1 MKFRSALLSVCLIT
15 GVASAADNGFYLGA
29 GAARSKF
36 DLNDPLDSKD
46 TGFKL
51 IAGLRLL
58 DSFGVEV
65 NYADFGKASV
75 PAGASCA
82 SLVGTNCPD
91 TTKVEGKATTAFAV
105 GFLDFPLLD
114 LFAKV
119 GLSLSDGKLTTPN
132 VSSFNQSDKN
142 TDVVWGLGAQAHFGS
157 FGARAEYERYKLFG
171 ERKLDLI
178 SVSLLYT
185 FL

>member
-1 MKFRSALLSVCLIT
+1 MKFRFALLPLCLIS
-15 GVASAADNGFYLGA
+15 AAAIAADNGIYLGA

-46 TGFKL
+46 TGFKV
-51 IAGLRLL
+51 IAGVRLL

-65 NYADFGKASV
+65 NYADFGKATIS
-75 PAGASCA
+75 GASCPA
-82 SLVGTNCPD
+82 VIGTTCPG
-91 TTKVEGKATTAFAV
+91 TTTVEGKATTAFAV
-105 GFLDFPLLD
+105 GFLDFPVLD
-114 LFAKV
+114 LFAKL
-119 GLSLSDGKLTTPN
+119 GLSLSDGKLRTPS
-132 VSSFNQSDKN
+132 VSTFRESDKN

-157 FGARAEYERYKLFG
+157 LGARAEYERFKLFG
-171 ERKLDLI
+171 DQKLDLI

>member
-1 MKFRSALLSVCLIT
+1 MKLRLALLSLCLVT
-15 GVASAADNGFYLGA
+15 TAATAADNGFYLGA
-29 GAARSKF
+29 GALRSKF
-36 DLNDPLDSKD
+36 DLDNPLDSKD
-46 TGFKL
+46 TGYKL

-75 PAGASCA
+75 PSGVACMA
-82 SLVGTNCPD
+82 LVGTNCPD
-91 TTKVEGKATTAFAV
+91 TTKVEGNATTAFAV
-105 GFLDFPLLD
+105 GFIDFPLID
-114 LFAKV
+114 LFAKL
-119 GLSLSDGKLTTPN
+119 GLSMSNGKLRTPN
-132 VSSFNQSDKN
+132 FSSFNQSDKS

-157 FGARAEYERYKLFG
+157 LGARAEFERFKLFG
-171 ERKLDLI
+171 DRNLDTI